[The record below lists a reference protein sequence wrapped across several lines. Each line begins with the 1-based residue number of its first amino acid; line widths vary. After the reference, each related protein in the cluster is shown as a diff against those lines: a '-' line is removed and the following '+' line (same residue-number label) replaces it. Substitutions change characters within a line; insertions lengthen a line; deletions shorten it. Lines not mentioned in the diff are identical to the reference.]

1 VLHSILIPPKAIRFP
16 AAAWQIPE
24 TPEWM
29 SGDVSA
35 AVVAFFKK
43 ALRLKGFSFQRV
55 IESTDSRE

>member
-1 VLHSILIPPKAIRFP
+1 MPPKAMRFP
-16 AAAWQIPE
+16 AAAWQILEMPG
-24 TPEWM
+24 WM

-43 ALRLKGFSFQRV
+43 VLRLKGFSFKRM